1 MFLFFLADYTTTQRQ
16 VSAVS
21 KLLFGGM
28 KYRHE
33 KLLVARE
40 GLLLGNPL
48 IIALMNNDIFDSELQ
63 KTFLLKMSLTYS
75 PGVFPVLFLKTR
87 LK

>member
-1 MFLFFLADYTTTQRQ
+1 MFNIGRFDEILTQFKKDFRGEHWENEQ
-16 VSAVS
+16 YKS
-21 KLLFGGM
+21 
-28 KYRHE
+28 
-33 KLLVARE
+33 
-40 GLLLGNPL
+40 L
-48 IIALMNNDIFDSELQ
+48 IIARMNNDIFDSELQ